1 MIVTVLPG
9 DGIGPEVVR
18 EALRVLEALN
28 ICDLHVQ
35 KAEVG
40 RTAHKK
46 LGELLPIKT
55 IRAVQ
60 SSDAVLLGAV
70 GNNAV
75 TEADDLKPER
85 ALLGLRKL
93 LNCFVNL
100 RPIRHHKSIIRNFN
114 HPKDNDTSFDIL
126 IVRELNSGIY
136 FGMPRGIRRFHFERN
151 CSLVE
156 GFCTSR
162 YSSLEVETITRLAFE
177 IAMKRKKALL
187 LVDKANVLETSMVWR
202 KITSQISKDY
212 PNVRLLASY
221 VDSASLQIFRSP
233 NNFDVV
239 LTDNLFGDILSDH
252 LGLLAGSIGLL
263 PSASLGLSNIGLY
276 EPVHGSAP
284 SLVGKDVANPIA
296 AIMSLALMLRHSFG
310 LERDASA
317 VEVAVSGALR
327 RGYRTADMIE
337 SGNFSS
343 TSVVGEVVA
352 YLIRIQNKTN

>member
-1 MIVTVLPG
+1 MTVLPG

-18 EALRVLEALN
+18 EALKVLEALN
-28 ICDLHVQ
+28 IYGLKIQ
-35 KAEVG
+35 EAEIG

-46 LGELLPIKT
+46 LGELLPTKT

-60 SSDAVLLGAV
+60 ASDAVLLGAV

-75 TEADDLKPER
+75 SEVDELKPER

-100 RPIRHHKSIIRNFN
+100 RPIRHHKSIIGNTK
-114 HPKDNDTSFDIL
+114 HPKSSDTSFDIL

-136 FGMPRGIRRFHFERN
+136 FGMPRGIRRFHFGIN

-162 YSSLEVETITRLAFE
+162 YSTLEVETITRLAFE
-177 IAMKRKKALL
+177 IAMKRRRSLL

-202 KITSQISKDY
+202 EIVRQVSENY
-212 PNVRLLASY
+212 PDVRMLSSY
-221 VDSASLQIFRSP
+221 VDSASLQIFRNP

-252 LGLLAGSIGLL
+252 LGLLIGSIGLL
-263 PSASLGLSNIGLY
+263 PSASLGLGNVGLY

-284 SLVGKDVANPIA
+284 ALVGKDVANPIA
-296 AIMSLALMLRHSFG
+296 AIMSLSLMLRHSFG
-310 LERDASA
+310 LEGDASA
-317 VEVAVSGALR
+317 VEVAVSGVLR
-327 RGYRTADMIE
+327 RGYRTADLVE
-337 SGNFSS
+337 SKNFTN
-343 TSVVGEVVA
+343 TSVVGEVIA